1 MLLVL
6 INLYF
11 PGLKMLKN
19 GMNEWERLKPFAPL
33 SSLEFRIFP
42 LHNSTQ
48 SFRKMPH
55 YTSRIT
61 SKLPLTGTTIFTTMS
76 ALAAEHK
83 AINLSQGFPG
93 FDPDPKLIKK
103 ASKAMK
109 QGHNQYAPMAGLL
122 ALREE
127 VSKVFERRDGLH
139 YHPEKEITITAG
151 ATQAL
156 FTAIQALVREN
167 DEVIVFTPAY
177 DCYVPAL
184 ELVQA
189 KVHQVALRAP
199 DYRIDWEQVK
209 QLFSRRTKMIII
221 NTPHNPTGTMMSETD
236 IRALEEITRGTD
248 CIVLSDEVYE
258 HIVFDGEKHWG
269 AASKPGL
276 AERSLIVGSFGKT
289 FHVTGWKTGYVCG
302 PEELMTEFRKVH
314 QYNVFCCNT
323 PIQLA
328 LAEHMKNEQPEKT
341 LGAFY
346 QKKRDLFNRALEGSA
361 FEITPSTGTYFQLLN
376 YRKLSREKDTEIA
389 TQWTVDFGIASI
401 PISVFY
407 QYPVQDHVL
416 RFCFAKEDDE
426 LLKAAKRLHKIS
438 KTLLK

>member
-1 MLLVL
+1 MPR
-6 INLYF
+6 F
-11 PGLKMLKN
+11 
-19 GMNEWERLKPFAPL
+19 
-33 SSLEFRIFP
+33 SSRV
-42 LHNSTQ
+42 S
-48 SFRKMPH
+48 
-55 YTSRIT
+55 
-61 SKLPLTGTTIFTTMS
+61 SKLPLVGTTIFTVMS
-76 ALAAEHK
+76 ALAQEHK

-93 FDPDPKLIKK
+93 FAPDPKLIKK
-103 ASKAMK
+103 AAKAMK
-109 QGHNQYAPMAGLL
+109 QGFNQYAPMAGWLP
-122 ALREE
+122 LREE
-127 VSKVFERRDGLH
+127 VSALFERRDGVF
-139 YHPEKEITITAG
+139 YHPEKEITICAG

-199 DYRIDWEQVK
+199 HYQIDWEQVK

-221 NTPHNPTGTMMSETD
+221 NTPHNPTGTVMSAED
-236 IRALEEITRGTD
+236 IATLAEITKGTD

-258 HIVFDGEKHWG
+258 HIVFDGQKHLG
-269 AASKPGL
+269 AASHPEL
-276 AERSLIVGSFGKT
+276 VSRSLIVGSFGKT

-302 PEELMTEFRKVH
+302 PEALMSEFRKVH

-323 PIQLA
+323 PVQVA
-328 LAEHMKNEQPEKT
+328 LAEYMKGERPEES
-341 LGAFY
+341 LGTFY
-346 QKKRDLFNRALEGSA
+346 QKKRDLFLQALGGSA
-361 FEITPSTGTYFQLLN
+361 FEFQPSAGTYFQVLN
-376 YRKLSREKDTEIA
+376 YKKLSDDADTKVAKE
-389 TQWTVDFGIASI
+389 WTVDFGIASI

>member
-1 MLLVL
+1 
-6 INLYF
+6 
-11 PGLKMLKN
+11 
-19 GMNEWERLKPFAPL
+19 
-33 SSLEFRIFP
+33 
-42 LHNSTQ
+42 
-48 SFRKMPH
+48 MPQ
-55 YTSRIT
+55 YSSRIH

-76 ALAAEHK
+76 ALATEHK

-93 FDPDPKLIKK
+93 FEPDPKLIKK

-122 ALREE
+122 ALREQ
-127 VSKVFERRDGLH
+127 VSKVFERRDGIH

-151 ATQAL
+151 ATQAI

-199 DYRIDWEQVK
+199 DFRIDWEQVK

-221 NTPHNPTGTMMSETD
+221 NTPHNPTGTVMSESD
-236 IRALEEITRGTD
+236 ISTLDEITSGTD

-258 HIVFDGEKHWG
+258 HIVFDGHKHWG
-269 AASKPGL
+269 AASRSTL

-289 FHVTGWKTGYVCG
+289 FHVTGWKTGYICG
-302 PEELMTEFRKVH
+302 PEALMNEFRKVH

-323 PIQLA
+323 PMQLA
-328 LAEHMKNEQPEKT
+328 LAEHMKNEQPEQS

-346 QKKRDLFNRALEGSA
+346 QHKRDLFVRALEGSA
-361 FEITPSTGTYFQLLN
+361 FEIKPSDGTYFQLLN
-376 YRKLSREKDTEIA
+376 YQKLSTAEDTEVA
-389 TQWTVDFGIASI
+389 KQWTIDYGIASI